1 MADQPI
7 IIQPKRPPLSHL
19 TDTRRVKR
27 DWFRLAW
34 MGAISVALICALLWV
49 FNIEAPRVELK
60 NNTAIDPV
68 TAPDQ
73 GTTKPAHAPFADL
86 EYERQLSAAKEKLES
101 LVETQI
107 ALKESM
113 QVGEWG
119 TAAYQAALTK
129 ATDGDVAF
137 QEKRYE
143 AAYLAYDESAA
154 AFNALKE
161 RGEALFEEHV
171 TAGQSAL
178 DLRNPVTATRAF
190 KAALIIRKDD
200 PAALAGLER
209 ARLLPKVIE
218 LLRQATNH
226 ELAENWQ
233 AALAA
238 YDQVAQV
245 DPQTVGLATLRGKV
259 GSLTTEQEIKSQLTQ
274 GFAAMKA
281 QQFDR
286 ARTAFNRVLALDPA
300 NSVASGALAQVSN
313 QGDINRIKSGEQT
326 ALAAE
331 AREDWAGA
339 RKAYQAVLAIDGA
352 IEFARSGV
360 VRVDAHARATRVL
373 AKVQAEPDKLSST
386 KLFAEAKDVLM
397 EAKTLQ
403 PGGATLKSLIKT
415 VSQLLERYSNP
426 IDVTIRSDGK
436 TDIVLSSVGN
446 LGSFAAR
453 TVNLRPG
460 EYTIIGSQNGCRDVR
475 KTIIVKP
482 DMDVV
487 SVACDEAVA
496 P

>member
-1 MADQPI
+1 MAEKPI
-7 IIQPKRPPLSHL
+7 IIQPTRPPLSHL
-19 TDTRRVKR
+19 ADSREVKR
-27 DWFRLAW
+27 DWFRSIW
-34 MGAISVALICALLWV
+34 IGAVAVALIGTLLWV
-49 FNIEAPRVELK
+49 FNIEAPRVDLR
-60 NNTAIDPV
+60 NSVPV
-68 TAPDQ
+68 QATSPDQ
-73 GTTKPAHAPFADL
+73 DITRPSHTPFADL
-86 EYERQLSAAKEKLES
+86 EYERQLRAAKAKLES

-113 QVGEWG
+113 QVGAWG
-119 TAAYQAALTK
+119 TDAYQAALTK

-143 AAYLAYDESAA
+143 AAYLAYDEAAA
-154 AFNALKE
+154 AFTALKA
-161 RGEALFEEHV
+161 RGEALFEQHV
-171 TAGQSAL
+171 DAGQSAL
-178 DLRNPVTATRAF
+178 DLRNTVTATREF
-190 KAALIIRKDD
+190 EAALIIRKDD
-200 PAALAGLER
+200 PVALAGL
-209 ARLLPKVIE
+209 ARTQLLPKVIE

-238 YDQVAQV
+238 YDQVAQL
-245 DPQTVGLATLRGKV
+245 DPQTVGLSALRAKV
-259 GSLTTEQEIKSQLTQ
+259 GSLTTQQQIKNQLTE

-281 QQFDR
+281 QQFER
-286 ARTAFNRVLALDPA
+286 ARSAFNRVLALDPG

-360 VRVDAHARATRVL
+360 VRVDAHARATRIL
-373 AKVQAEPDKLSST
+373 AKVRTEPDKLSSAR
-386 KLFAEAKDVLM
+386 LFAEATDVLQ
-397 EAKTLQ
+397 EARTLQ
-403 PGGATLKSLIKT
+403 PGGATLKGHIDA
-415 VSQLLERYSNP
+415 VSKLLERYANP

-436 TDIVLSSVGN
+436 TDIVLSSVGK

-482 DMDVV
+482 DMGDV
-487 SVACDEAVA
+487 SVACNDVVG

>member
-7 IIQPKRPPLSHL
+7 IIQPTRPPLSHL
-19 TDTRRVKR
+19 ADTRRVKR
-27 DWFRLAW
+27 DWFRPVWL
-34 MGAISVALICALLWV
+34 GAVTVALICALIWV
-49 FNIEAPRVELK
+49 FTLEAPRVELSS
-60 NNTAIDPV
+60 NATSQSTSPNQDIARPTH
-68 TAPDQ
+68 T
-73 GTTKPAHAPFADL
+73 PFADL
-86 EYERQLSAAKEKLES
+86 EYERQLTAAKAKLES

-119 TAAYQAALTK
+119 TNAYQAAVTK

-143 AAYLAYDESAA
+143 TAYLAYDEAAA
-154 AFNALKE
+154 AFTALQT
-161 RGEALFEEHV
+161 RGEALFEEYV
-171 TAGQSAL
+171 RAGQSAL
-178 DLRNPVTATRAF
+178 DLRNTVTATREF
-190 KAALIIRKDD
+190 EAALIIRKDD
-200 PAALAGLER
+200 PVALSGLSR
-209 ARLLPKVIE
+209 ARQLPKVIE

-226 ELAENWQ
+226 ELTENWQ

-238 YDQVAQV
+238 YDQVAQL
-245 DPQTVGLATLRGKV
+245 DPQTVGLTALRAKV
-259 GSLTTEQEIKSQLTQ
+259 GSLTTEQQIKSQLTQ

-286 ARTAFNRVLALDPA
+286 ARSAFNRVLALDPG

-313 QGDINRIKSGEQT
+313 QGDINRIKSGEQA
-326 ALAAE
+326 ALSAE

-352 IEFARSGV
+352 IEFARTGL
-360 VRVDAHARATRVL
+360 VRIDAHARATRIL
-373 AKVQAEPDKLSST
+373 AKVRTEPDKLSSAE
-386 KLFAEAKDVLM
+386 LFAEAKSVLQ
-397 EAKTLQ
+397 EARTLQ
-403 PGGATLKSLIKT
+403 PGGATLKGHIEAVTK
-415 VSQLLERYSNP
+415 LLARYSNP

-436 TDIVLSSVGN
+436 TDIVLSSVGK

-482 DMDVV
+482 DMDDV
-487 SVACDEAVA
+487 SVTCNEVVD

>member
-1 MADQPI
+1 MDDQPI
-7 IIQPKRPPLSHL
+7 IIQPTRPPLSHL
-19 TDTRRVKR
+19 ADARGVKR
-27 DWFRLAW
+27 DWLRPVWVGSVA
-34 MGAISVALICALLWV
+34 VALICALLWV
-49 FNIEAPRVELK
+49 FTIEAPRVELSSTTGQSTSP
-60 NNTAIDPV
+60 NQDI
-68 TAPDQ
+68 
-73 GTTKPAHAPFADL
+73 TKPKHTPFADL
-86 EYERQLSAAKEKLES
+86 EYERQLAAAKEKLES

-119 TAAYQAALTK
+119 TDAYQAALTM

-143 AAYLAYDESAA
+143 AAYLAYDEAAA
-154 AFNALKE
+154 AFTALKA
-161 RGEALFEEHV
+161 RGEALYEQHV
-171 TAGQSAL
+171 KEGQAAL
-178 DLRNPVTATRAF
+178 DLRNTVTATREF
-190 KAALIIRKDD
+190 EAALIIRKDD
-200 PAALAGLER
+200 PVALTGLAR

-226 ELAENWQ
+226 ELAENWP

-238 YDQVAQV
+238 YDQVAQL
-245 DPQTVGLATLRGKV
+245 DPQTVGLTALRAKV
-259 GSLTTEQEIKSQLTQ
+259 GSLTTEQQIRDQLTQ

-286 ARTAFNRVLALDPA
+286 ARSAFNRVLALDPG

-352 IEFARSGV
+352 IEFARSGM
-360 VRVDAHARATRVL
+360 VRVDAHARATRIL
-373 AKVQAEPDKLSST
+373 AKIRSQPDKLSSAT
-386 KLFAEAKDVLM
+386 LFAEAQSVLQ
-397 EAKTLQ
+397 EARTLQ
-403 PGGATLKSLIKT
+403 PGGETLKGHIEA
-415 VSQLLERYSNP
+415 VSTLLKRYSNP
-426 IDVTIRSDGK
+426 VDVTIRSDGK
-436 TDIVLSSVGN
+436 TDIVLSSVGK

-475 KTIIVKP
+475 RTIIVKP
-482 DMDVV
+482 DMGDV
-487 SVACDEAVA
+487 SVACDEVVD

>member
-7 IIQPKRPPLSHL
+7 IIQPTRPPLSHL
-19 TDTRRVKR
+19 ADTRRVKR
-27 DWFRLAW
+27 DWFRLVW
-34 MGAISVALICALLWV
+34 MGAISVVLICALLWV
-49 FNIEAPRVELK
+49 FSIEAPRVEL
-60 NNTAIDPV
+60 NNSAISQSA
-68 TAPDQ
+68 APDQ
-73 GTTKPAHAPFADL
+73 VMTKPAHTPFADL
-86 EYERQLSAAKEKLES
+86 EYERQLTAAKAKLES

-119 TAAYQAALTK
+119 TDAYQAALTK

-143 AAYLAYDESAA
+143 AAYLAYDEAAA
-154 AFNALKE
+154 AFIALKE

-171 TAGQSAL
+171 KAGVSAL
-178 DLRNPVTATRAF
+178 DQRNPVTATREF
-190 KAALIIRKDD
+190 EAALIIRKDD
-200 PAALAGLER
+200 PAALAGLAR
-209 ARLLPKVIE
+209 ARKLPKVIE

-238 YDQVAQV
+238 YDQIAQL
-245 DPQTVGLATLRGKV
+245 DPQTVGLAALRANV
-259 GSLTTEQEIKSQLTQ
+259 GSLTTEQQIKSQLTQ
-274 GFAAMKA
+274 GFAAMKL

-286 ARTAFNRVLALDPA
+286 ARSAFNRVLVLDPGNA
-300 NSVASGALAQVSN
+300 VASGALAQVSN

-339 RKAYQAVLAIDGA
+339 KKAYEAVLAIDGA
-352 IEFARSGV
+352 IEFARTGV

-373 AKVQAEPDKLSST
+373 AKVRAEPDKLSSA
-386 KLFAEAKDVLM
+386 KLFAEAKNVLQ
-397 EAKTLQ
+397 EAQALQ
-403 PGGATLKSLIKT
+403 PGGPTLKGHIEA
-415 VSQLLERYSNP
+415 VGQLLERYSNP

-475 KTIIVKP
+475 KTIVVKP
-482 DMDVV
+482 DMEDV
-487 SVACDEAVA
+487 SVACNEAVA